1 MHSYNLTS
9 RSNTSPFI
17 TIKRNFIADCTKNKL
32 LRTKVS
38 AAPAGTDMEGIAAS
52 GQALTVRY
60 IQKPQ
65 DGSADTVIR
74 AGLSPSYVTYN
85 ASTVQKVSAFFK
97 TGQVR
102 LPVLRSLGGS
112 PECPLS

>member
-1 MHSYNLTS
+1 
-9 RSNTSPFI
+9 
-17 TIKRNFIADCTKNKL
+17 
-32 LRTKVS
+32 
-38 AAPAGTDMEGIAAS
+38 MEGIAAS

-85 ASTVQKVSAFFK
+85 ASTVQQVSAFFK

-102 LPVLRSLGGS
+102 PACAPQSWGQCRWWPCGAHAATSEGFSIQAELVHSILCRRVHVLQWRCLH
-112 PECPLS
+112 PILQPLYRL

>member
-1 MHSYNLTS
+1 
-9 RSNTSPFI
+9 
-17 TIKRNFIADCTKNKL
+17 
-32 LRTKVS
+32 
-38 AAPAGTDMEGIAAS
+38 MEGIAAS

-102 LPVLRSLGGS
+102 PPVLRSLGASAGGGRVALS
-112 PECPLS
+112 QPLLYLLCPG

>member
-1 MHSYNLTS
+1 
-9 RSNTSPFI
+9 
-17 TIKRNFIADCTKNKL
+17 
-32 LRTKVS
+32 
-38 AAPAGTDMEGIAAS
+38 MEGIAAT

-102 LPVLRSLGGS
+102 LPVLCSLGGS
-112 PECPLS
+112 AATLSPAWWATLEEFCLLTELVSSMLCSRVPILQWRFLHVLLRPLN